1 MKTKKN
7 LMLFV
12 GLLTILV
19 LSACATQADLPTEV
33 PVLVQPTEIETME
46 PVETTESE
54 TAEVETMEAPE
65 TVEAEETKD
74 LSDLSDT
81 EMEALI
87 AEKADGNHELE
98 FILSQEMSAEE
109 WSATLDRMIGYG
121 ADISPEE
128 KEAIIEWLVNR

>member
-19 LSACATQADLPTEV
+19 LSACATQATTVTTEA
-33 PVLVQPTEIETME
+33 PVVVQPTEIETIE
-46 PVETTESE
+46 PVETAE
-54 TAEVETMEAPE
+54 TMEVETVEASE
-65 TVEAEETKD
+65 TVEAEETRD
-74 LSDLSDT
+74 LSDLSDA

-87 AEKADGNHELE
+87 TEKIGSNHTLQ
-98 FILSQEMSAEE
+98 FILSQNKTAAE
-109 WSATLDRMIGYG
+109 WSTTLDRMIGYG

-128 KEAIIEWLVNR
+128 KAAIIDWLVGR

>member
-19 LSACATQADLPTEV
+19 LSACGSQAAVTTEAPIV
-33 PVLVQPTEIETME
+33 VQPTEVEVE
-46 PVETTESE
+46 EVVET
-54 TAEVETMEAPE
+54 V
-65 TVEAEETKD
+65 D
-74 LSDLSDT
+74 LSQLSDA
-81 EMEALI
+81 EMEAFIL
-87 AEKADGNHELE
+87 EKADGNHELE

-121 ADISPEE
+121 AKISPEE

>member
-7 LMLFV
+7 LMLIV

-19 LSACATQADLPTEV
+19 LSACGSQAAVTTEA
-33 PVLVQPTEIETME
+33 PVVVQPTEVEVE
-46 PVETTESE
+46 EVVET
-54 TAEVETMEAPE
+54 V
-65 TVEAEETKD
+65 D
-74 LSDLSDT
+74 LSQLSDA
-81 EMEALI
+81 EMEAFIL
-87 AEKADGNHELE
+87 EKADGNHELE